1 MFKVIL
7 ENCLNFR
14 KILTLILLASL
25 VACVQGPAVSP
36 SAGQN
41 PGSSSPSGQE
51 VRQDFR
57 QKLLQLKTATLLLG
71 SNKEVKVYLAIKE
84 EEQVQGLSGLRD
96 GDFLANEGMLFFYNE
111 KGPRRFWMPDI
122 YFDLDL
128 FFMDENHVITDVVRG
143 LKSHPGRQVPP
154 DIAMTPTIM
163 AQSVLE
169 LKSSAPEA
177 QLLNVGSKLNWKNF
191 PQPNE
196 IESYIRQ
203 GQ

>member
-14 KILTLILLASL
+14 KILSLILLTGL
-25 VACVQGPAVSP
+25 VSCVQGPALSP
-36 SAGQN
+36 STGQN
-41 PGSSSPSGQE
+41 PASSSPTGQE
-51 VRQDFR
+51 IYQDFR
-57 QKLLQLKTATLLLG
+57 QKLLNLKTATLLLS
-71 SNKEVKVYLAIKE
+71 SNKEVRVYLAIKE
-84 EEQVQGLSGLRD
+84 DEQVQGLSGLRD
-96 GDFLANEGMLFFYNE
+96 SDFLANEGMLFFYNE
-111 KGPRRFWMPDI
+111 KGPRRFWMPDT

-154 DIAMTPTIM
+154 DIAMTPSII

-191 PQPNE
+191 PPTSE